1 MKHNPELF
9 PDGAIIALVGMKYY
23 YLDTTSGSA
32 KWVGEYDTIEDA
44 RKASVAA
51 TIKEKKKL
59 TSFYA

>member
-9 PDGAIIALVGMKYY
+9 PDGAIIALAGMKYY
-23 YLDTTSGSA
+23 WLDTTSGSA

-51 TIKEKKKL
+51 NDKKKKK
-59 TSFYA
+59 S